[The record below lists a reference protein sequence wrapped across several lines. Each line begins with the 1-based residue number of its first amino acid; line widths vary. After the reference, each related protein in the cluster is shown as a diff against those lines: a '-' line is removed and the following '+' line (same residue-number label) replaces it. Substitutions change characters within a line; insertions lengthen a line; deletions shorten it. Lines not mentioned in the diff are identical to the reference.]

1 MHAQMQTEEN
11 DVLFH
16 IQYLSAMASV
26 VSANYALTIP
36 ILTEPVYER
45 LAMQYVEAILEACV
59 GHRARA

>member
-26 VSANYALTIP
+26 VSSNDALTSP